1 MTDYNPGADPDDPT
15 WQPHGRWVTWSHV
28 HWDWADIT
36 ERAWAT
42 AWQNAIPAFAAALP
56 TFTLA
61 TRLNDL
67 VAIAVAVGVAVAQGL
82 IGFFLS
88 VAKNMR
94 KQKLEAEKA
103 KVRGTL

>member
-1 MTDYNPGADPDDPT
+1 MTYEPGADPDDPT
-15 WQPHGRWVTWSHV
+15 WQPHGKWISWSHV

-42 AWQNAIPAFAAALP
+42 AWQVAIPCVAANLP
-56 TFTLA
+56 
-61 TRLNDL
+61 
-67 VAIAVAVGVAVAQGL
+67 VAITVTDLNAGLTIAVTVAITIAQGL
-82 IGFFLS
+82 MGFFLS

-103 KVRGTL
+103 AKRNQT